1 MKHNEDK
8 LYSFIM
14 RGELTKISLKNKG
27 VSKKSI
33 SNDELLKEYTTI
45 CRVSFLWYGNLSKPL
60 RFVCRGGFFVPSDR
74 RLVPFGRNHRAI
86 PLKNG
91 CNRH

>member
-45 CRVSFLWYGNLSKPL
+45 LPFDRLDEECVANARIMSKYMRQLP
-60 RFVCRGGFFVPSDR
+60 
-74 RLVPFGRNHRAI
+74 RLKIWFANS
-86 PLKNG
+86 L
-91 CNRH
+91 